1 MSIASLSNVFK
12 ITEKID
18 KELLGTQ
25 LFKIES
31 KDVTLKAGEGL
42 LEYSVVVFPKAT
54 SKAKKKVT
62 FEHFDLRRIT
72 IISSPGFTEDVDSI
86 SIIDKNL
93 TKSFVLD
100 TKNLQVDADQFNFKF
115 DIECKTD
122 SVVKDLIRRDH
133 QVEAVGEES
142 NTYWLHAQIKK
153 LQDLKCALRKVNLLD
168 IPFAINVGVH
178 QDIKTKFPSRRRRE
192 LDVMSRWAHELDR
205 NKKDLLSG
213 EHLRLKRRRPKEK
226 DITQLL
232 TDLQDLFLPYKF
244 KSYINVF
251 RDFNFS
257 DCYRGA
263 DFYDQIPFRTF
274 PKWMAVVSRT
284 DLSVDKPVST
294 GELVYNKAKF
304 QEDVEKAIE
313 KK

>member
-1 MSIASLSNVFK
+1 MSIASLSKIFK

-18 KELLGTQ
+18 KALLCAK

-31 KDVTLKAGEGL
+31 KDVTLKANEGI
-42 LEYSVVVFPKAT
+42 LEYSVVVLPKAT
-54 SKAKKKVT
+54 SKAKKNVS
-62 FEHFDLRRIT
+62 FEDFDLRRIK
-72 IISSPGFTEDVDSI
+72 IISSPGFREDIDSI
-86 SIIDKNL
+86 STIDKNL
-93 TKSFVLD
+93 TKSFVLN
-100 TKNLQVDADQFNFKF
+100 TKNLREDADQFNFKF
-115 DIECKTD
+115 DIECKTE

-133 QVEAVGEES
+133 QIEAVGEES

-153 LQDLKCALRKVNLLD
+153 LQDLKDVLRKVNLLD
-168 IPFAINVGVH
+168 IPFAVNVAVH

-192 LDVMSRWAHELDR
+192 LDVIARWAHELDR
-205 NKKDLLSG
+205 NRKKVLSG
-213 EHLRLKRRRPKEK
+213 EHLRLKRSRPKEK
-226 DITQLL
+226 DITKLL
-232 TDLQDLFLPYKF
+232 NDLQDLFLPYKF

-274 PKWMAVVSRT
+274 PKWMAVISRT
-284 DLSVDKPVST
+284 DLSVEKPAAM
-294 GELVYNKAKF
+294 GELIYNKAKF